1 MMPSVSP
8 RARDGII
15 DALRADAVAL
25 SGEWMTRIDLEYLI
39 AGHLVGL
46 EEGDVDVV
54 AIGKAALEMAR
65 ATRRALGPRVRRE
78 FIVVDAPS
86 GGPDELGPDVWV
98 GDHPMPGVA
107 SLAAGEGLVGFLEQ
121 ATAAQSTL
129 FLVSGGASS
138 LCVRPAPPLTLEDLG
153 EVWKAALSAGLDI
166 TALNRLRA
174 STSMI
179 SGGAVLRHVRTPSSL
194 TLVMVDNVISGAP
207 WVGSGLTYQ
216 FSPSRADL
224 DGQLGVLGLAASP
237 LGDRMVEAFEQRR
250 RWMDWSATSRHRN
263 EVVAEP
269 ALMLELTIAA
279 AERLGYRVVSMGAA
293 MRGDVE
299 EMTRKWA
306 KTLEE
311 EVVAGDRVCVV
322 GVGEA
327 TVRVTGAGEGGRC
340 QEFAWRMA
348 AELARLDR
356 DAVFVARSSD
366 GRDFVEGVGGA
377 WSDSRSLVRCGAAGL
392 DWAALADNHDTLP
405 GLRALGQLL
414 VGGHTGWNLCD
425 LYLSVM

>member
-1 MMPSVSP
+1 M
-8 RARDGII
+8 I

-25 SGEWMTRIDLEYLI
+25 SDEWMTQVNLEHLI
-39 AGHLVGL
+39 ADHVISL
-46 EEGDVDVV
+46 EDGDVDVV

-65 ATRRALGPRVRRE
+65 ATRQALGPRIRRQ
-78 FIVVDAPS
+78 FIVVDTPS
-86 GGPDELGPDVWV
+86 GGPDGLGPDVWV
-98 GDHPMPGVA
+98 GEHPLPGFA
-107 SLAAGEGLVGFLEQ
+107 SLAAGERLVEFLQQ
-121 ATAAQSTL
+121 ATPAQSTL
-129 FLVSGGASS
+129 FLISGGASS
-138 LCVRPAPPLTLEDLG
+138 LCVRPAPPLTLEDLS
-153 EVWKAALSAGLDI
+153 EVWKVALRTGLDI

-207 WVGSGLTYQ
+207 WVGSGLTYE

-224 DGQLGVLGLAASP
+224 DGQLGVLGLAVSP
-237 LGDRMVEAFEQRR
+237 LGDRMVEAFEHRR
-250 RWMDWSATSRHRN
+250 RWMVQPVTSHHRN
-263 EVVAEP
+263 QVVAEP

-279 AERLGYRVVSMGAA
+279 AERLGYRVVSLGAA

-306 KTLEE
+306 QVVEQ
-311 EVVAGDRVCVV
+311 EVAAGDRVCVV

-377 WSDSRSLVRCGAAGL
+377 WSDSRSLDRCAAAGL
-392 DWAALADNHDTLP
+392 DWAALADHHDTLP

>member
-1 MMPSVSP
+1 MSP
-8 RARDGII
+8 RTRDGAI

-25 SGEWMTRIDLEYLI
+25 SREWMNRIDLERLI
-39 AGHLVGL
+39 GDHVNGL

-65 ATRRALGPRVRRE
+65 ATRQVLGPRVRRE
-78 FIVVDAPS
+78 FIVVDTP
-86 GGPDELGPDVWV
+86 GRGPDESEFDVWI
-98 GDHPMPGVA
+98 GDHPIPGVA
-107 SLAAGEGLVGFLEQ
+107 SLAAGERLVDFLEQ
-121 ATAAQSTL
+121 VTAAQTTL

-138 LCVRPAPPLTLEDLG
+138 LCVRPAPPLTLEDLA
-153 EVWKAALSAGLDI
+153 EVWRVTLRAGLDI

-207 WVGSGLTYQ
+207 WVGSGLTYEFQ
-216 FSPSRADL
+216 PSRADI
-224 DGQLGVLGLAASP
+224 DGQLDALGPLATP
-237 LGDRMVEAFEQRR
+237 LRERMVEAFEQRR
-250 RWMDWSATSRHRN
+250 LWMVRSAPSRHRN

-279 AERLGYRVVSMGAA
+279 AERLGYRVVSLGAA
-293 MRGDVE
+293 MHGDVE
-299 EMTRKWA
+299 EMTREWA
-306 KTLEE
+306 QTLKGQGA
-311 EVVAGDRVCVV
+311 VGDRLCVV

-327 TVRVTGAGEGGRC
+327 TVRVTGTGEGGRC

-377 WSDSRSLVRCGAAGL
+377 WSDSRSLIRCGAVGL
-392 DWAALADNHDTLP
+392 DWATLADNHDTLS

-414 VGGHTGWNLCD
+414 TGGHTGWNLCD
-425 LYLSVM
+425 LYVSVM